1 MAATSN
7 LSLGNVSPEPLNSL
21 SFLGMWKSS
30 YTHLP
35 NQLKNVLTA
44 LTMGRTPFLSF
55 THVPSGGP
63 ANMPGLW
70 QAGGQPLLVLSN
82 RSNRG
87 TAEVRRQ
94 LSTPG
99 EISASQGDLWQC
111 QDIFDYHNQADATS
125 TQWAEARD
133 AAEPPL
139 MHRAKKYIQHK
150 MSVVPGLRN
159 PGLRST
165 KCKYTECQ
173 FGYPPDQDLR
183 FPVPQEAL
191 SILVSPDPRALV
203 L

>member
-1 MAATSN
+1 MFL
-7 LSLGNVSPEPLNSL
+7 LSPSVHYLSWACENPLISTCQTNWKMCWPLWQWEGHPSYRSHTFLPAGLPTCLG
-21 SFLGMWKSS
+21 
-30 YTHLP
+30 
-35 NQLKNVLTA
+35 
-44 LTMGRTPFLSF
+44 
-55 THVPSGGP
+55 
-63 ANMPGLW
+63 W
-70 QAGGQPLLVLSN
+70 QAGGQPLLVPAD
-82 RSNRG
+82 RSDRG

-99 EISASQGDLWQC
+99 EMSASQGDLWQC
-111 QDIFDYHNQADATS
+111 QDIFDCHNQADATS
-125 TQWAEARD
+125 TQWAEVRD

-150 MSVVPGLRN
+150 MLVVPGLRN
-159 PGLRST
+159 PGLRSM

-173 FGYPPDQDLR
+173 FGYPPDQYLR